1 MKKDILIKYR
11 DKNQELDLL
20 GALERK
26 GLNQYNDEYKKL
38 IEILLNMLS
47 NTKKNSVPIQQ
58 YLFRS
63 IYLVIDSILSS
74 KESTEEFTEIIAES
88 VDENN
93 DNVTSFV
100 FRFILNIKDSVEGVG
115 DKDNI
120 QFLMENLKLIN
131 VKALHDAIDN
141 NKEYSL
147 ILKLFYNCVNDMESD
162 RRVILHPEAIKK
174 FHNYIVMDN
183 PLGYLQHFIRPYY
196 TGPTKDHAEFYLHV
210 GEPFCSQIF
219 PDNKIVKFLDN
230 LDHINDPN
238 VDPKLV
244 KDIREFNRRAN
255 LNSKNEDKTVFLF
268 SPEYNPS
275 YSVERLKLQY
285 KDHEYVRSI
294 CLPPDYKDIEE

>member
-20 GALERK
+20 GALEQK

-63 IYLVIDSILSS
+63 IYLVLDSILSS
-74 KESTEEFTEIIAES
+74 KESTKEFTEIIAES
-88 VDENN
+88 VDEDN

-100 FRFILNIKDSVEGVG
+100 FRFILNIKDNIEGAG
-115 DKDNI
+115 DKRGVEDLND
-120 QFLMENLKLIN
+120 LLKHIN
-131 VKALHDAIDN
+131 VNALNNAIDN
-141 NKEYSL
+141 KKDYSL
-147 ILKLFYNCVNDMESD
+147 IISLFYNCVNDMDHD

-174 FHNYIVMDN
+174 FRDYIVVDN
-183 PLGYLQHFIRPYY
+183 PSGYLQHFIRPYY
-196 TGPTKDHAEFYLHV
+196 TGPTKEHAEFYLHV
-210 GEPFCSQIF
+210 GEPFCSQLF
-219 PDNKIVKFLDN
+219 PNNTFEQFLNNIED
-230 LDHINDPN
+230 IN

-244 KDIREFNRRAN
+244 EDIREFYRRAH
-255 LNSKNEDKTVFLF
+255 LKSKNKDKTVFLF

-285 KDHEYVRSI
+285 EDHEYVRPI
-294 CLPPDYKDIEE
+294 CLPPEYKDSN